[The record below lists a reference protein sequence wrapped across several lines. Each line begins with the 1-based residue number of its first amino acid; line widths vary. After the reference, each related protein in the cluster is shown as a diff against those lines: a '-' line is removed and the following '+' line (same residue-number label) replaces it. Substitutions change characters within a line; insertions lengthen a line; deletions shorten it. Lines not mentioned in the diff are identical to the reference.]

1 MIAMCAVLEH
11 KYTCDSSMRV
21 MEEKRLL
28 GLEATRLR
36 SKLPKSSNVEVVE
49 PVYLLHLVE

>member
-1 MIAMCAVLEH
+1 
-11 KYTCDSSMRV
+11 MRV